1 MKNIRVSE
9 KTYNDLLELIVARR
23 RRGEHIRIGE
33 LTDNAMQTFVSQELR
48 RLKRGRNNGNNEAC
62 C

>member
-9 KTYNDLLELIVARR
+9 KTYNDLLELIVAKR

-33 LTDNAMQTFVSQELR
+33 LTDNAMQTFVTQEMR
-48 RLKRGRNNGNNEAC
+48 RLKRGPSNDKNKAC
-62 C
+62 G

>member
-9 KTYNDLLELIVARR
+9 KTYNDLLELIVAKR

-48 RLKRGRNNGNNEAC
+48 RLKRGRNGNKEAC

>member
-1 MKNIRVSE
+1 
-9 KTYNDLLELIVARR
+9 LELIVAKR

-48 RLKRGRNNGNNEAC
+48 RLKRGRNGNNEAC

>member
-9 KTYNDLLELIVARR
+9 KTYNDLLELIVAKR

-33 LTDNAMQTFVSQELR
+33 LTDDAMQTFCVQEMR
-48 RLKRGRNNGNNEAC
+48 RIKKAAINENKDSL
-62 C
+62 

>member
-9 KTYNDLLELIVARR
+9 KTYNDLLELIVAKR

-48 RLKRGRNNGNNEAC
+48 RLKRGRNGNKESC